1 MANFCT
7 QCGKSIAECT
17 CGQNK
22 NPQVNGGQYYPPNVV
37 YPTPPYPNPNPTPN
51 PKTNTTSGG
60 SAITIDTEKLKS
72 KLNDKKISFWE
83 YMGLNEAEQTDNSNP
98 YERGLKIVP
107 DIVKPCDGEIP
118 IKQYNV
124 GKFRSFFSFKWAE
137 ARIQVTNK
145 RVIFRCSGKSPFGKD
160 FTQSEH
166 SIDELVGLNFSK
178 GVRLSFLTLLI
189 MLLINI
195 PIMALCSLMTVGI
208 YEGLDSVVVPSLIGL
223 AGFAGLI
230 AAMVFLKKKY
240 FYNSMIAA
248 AALALNV
255 GVTAHGNTAFL
266 LMRGGTDAFFVGLSL
281 VLGAVCEII
290 YLYYWIK
297 VSLKP
302 SASIAFTTKNSSKN
316 IMGMFS
322 PRIAK
327 ANISAEILPA
337 QDTDIAFNEIN
348 AIINDVQNMGDGA
361 IEKWKEN

>member
-17 CGQNK
+17 CNQNK

-37 YPTPPYPNPNPTPN
+37 YSTPQYSNPNPNPN
-51 PKTNTTSGG
+51 QNFNSSSSG
-60 SAITIDTEKLKS
+60 SAITIDTEKLKN

-83 YMGLNEAEQTDNSNP
+83 YMGLNEAEQTDNSDP
-98 YERGLKIVP
+98 YERGLRIVP
-107 DIVKPCDGEIP
+107 DIVKPCDGEVP

-166 SIDELVGLNFSK
+166 SIEELVGLNFSK

-195 PIMALCSLMTVGI
+195 PIMALCSLMTSGI
-208 YEGLDSVVVPSLIGL
+208 YEGLGAVVVPSLVGL

-240 FYNSMIAA
+240 FYNSMISA

-255 GVTAHGNTAFL
+255 GVAAHGSSAYR
-266 LMRGGTDAFFVGLSL
+266 LMMGGADAFFVGLSYAL
-281 VLGAVCEII
+281 AFACGII
-290 YLYYWIK
+290 ALYYWIK

-302 SASIAFTTKNSSKN
+302 SASIAFTTKNSSNN

-337 QDTDIAFNEIN
+337 QDTDTAFIEIN
-348 AIINDVQNMGDGA
+348 AIINDVQKMGDGA